1 LVHFVHYTD
10 ASQVVA
16 GILVTILG
24 YYTPFCIISTVL
36 MSIGA
41 GLLTT
46 LEVTTGMPKW
56 IGYQLLFGAG
66 VGFGMQQS
74 IIAVQAVLELKDV
87 ATGTAVVREIA
98 TLLPFTE
105 LIR

>member
-1 LVHFVHYTD
+1 
-10 ASQVVA
+10 
-16 GILVTILG
+16 
-24 YYTPFCIISTVL
+24 
-36 MSIGA
+36 
-41 GLLTT
+41 
-46 LEVTTGMPKW
+46 MPKW